1 MKVVF
6 LAAGAGGM
14 YCGSCLRDNRVAATL
29 LEQGR
34 DVMLIPLYTPIRTD
48 EVDVSQRRVFYG
60 GINVYLEQK
69 SALFRRLPRWAVR
82 WLDAPGLLRRAMRLA
97 GNTSPEGLGAL
108 TVSVLR
114 GEDGAQ
120 RKELDQLIDAL
131 GDYNPDVVI
140 LPNLM
145 FAGMARRLKSQ
156 LSAKVLCTLS
166 GEDIFIDRLPNPF
179 REGAMELIRAYGQ
192 DVDGFVAVT
201 DYFAQHATNHFGLP
215 SDRVHVV
222 PMGVRVDDAGEP
234 AMLPIGSFTIGYL
247 ARVCE
252 EKGLDRL
259 CDALIALRRAG
270 RDCRVRAAGYLAPAD
285 RSYLDRIRT
294 KVELAGIGD
303 AFEYVG
309 EVDRPGKSAFLRSLH
324 VLSVPTVY
332 HEAKG
337 LYVLEAMACG
347 VPVVQPDH
355 GSFPE
360 IVRATGGG
368 LLYDP
373 SQPDAL
379 AEGIAQL
386 MDDEDRRTR
395 LARDGRVAVS
405 ASFTDSIMAEKTW
418 ELCCRVCASQ

>member
-1 MKVVF
+1 
-6 LAAGAGGM
+6 
-14 YCGSCLRDNRVAATL
+14 
-29 LEQGR
+29 
-34 DVMLIPLYTPIRTD
+34 
-48 EVDVSQRRVFYG
+48 
-60 GINVYLEQK
+60 
-69 SALFRRLPRWAVR
+69 
-82 WLDAPGLLRRAMRLA
+82 
-97 GNTSPEGLGAL
+97 
-108 TVSVLR
+108 
-114 GEDGAQ
+114 
-120 RKELDQLIDAL
+120 
-131 GDYNPDVVI
+131 
-140 LPNLM
+140 M

-166 GEDIFIDRLPNPF
+166 GEDIFLDRLPNPF